1 MQEGASMRERVE
13 SGIYTLVGS
22 GITATVSWWW
32 HGHTPASSPWW
43 TISLLL
49 VGAGVIG
56 FGRGVQLVLSGFS
69 GFGRNFHEE
78 RDPPEESSADDS
90 DDQRVAVDSETA
102 GALAFPMVLLITGS
116 IVAVFKVFPAANS
129 LSWEFRDEPWVSP
142 RVLVPWMLFVAFV
155 AIAWSVLLRL
165 MMKTGPDRWTY
176 VPGTR
181 DELRKVTRIY
191 IVWSVILIA
200 VAASYTAASG

>member
-1 MQEGASMRERVE
+1 MRERVE
-13 SGIYTLVGS
+13 SGIYTLVGF
-22 GITATVSWWW
+22 GIIAAVSWWW
-32 HGHTPASSPWW
+32 HGHTPASSLWW

-90 DDQRVAVDSETA
+90 DDQRVAVDSETS

-116 IVAVFKVFPAANS
+116 IVAVLKVFPAANS

-142 RVLVPWMLFVAFV
+142 RVLVPWMLFVGFV
-155 AIAWSVLLRL
+155 VIAWSVLLRV

-176 VPGTR
+176 FPGTR
-181 DELRKVTRIY
+181 DEIRKVTRIY
-191 IVWSVILIA
+191 IVWSVILVV
-200 VAASYTAASG
+200 VAASYMAASG

>member
-13 SGIYTLVGS
+13 RGRDMLVGF
-22 GITATVSWWW
+22 GLMAVVSWWW
-32 HGHTPASSPWW
+32 NSQTSASSLWW

-49 VGAGVIG
+49 AGAGVIG
-56 FGRGVQLVLSGFS
+56 FGRGVQLFLSGFS

-90 DDQRVAVDSETA
+90 DEQGVAVDKETE
-102 GALAFPMVLLITGS
+102 GALIFPMVLLISGS

-142 RVLVPWMLFVAFV
+142 RVLVPWMLIVGFAV
-155 AIAWSVLLRL
+155 IAWSVVLRV

-181 DELRKVTRIY
+181 DEIRKMTRTY
-191 IVWSVILIA
+191 IVWSIILIV
-200 VAASYTAASG
+200 VAASYIATSG

>member
-1 MQEGASMRERVE
+1 MRERVE
-13 SGIYTLVGS
+13 SGRGMLVGF
-22 GITATVSWWW
+22 GIIAAVSWWW
-32 HGHTPASSPWW
+32 HGHTSASSLWR
-43 TISLLL
+43 TVSLLL

-90 DDQRVAVDSETA
+90 DDQGVALNSETA
-102 GALAFPMVLLITGS
+102 GALVFPMVLLISGS

-142 RVLVPWMLFVAFV
+142 RVLVPWMLFVGFV
-155 AIAWSVLLRL
+155 VIAWSVLLRV
-165 MMKTGPDRWTY
+165 MMRTGPDRWTY
-176 VPGTR
+176 LPGTR
-181 DELRKVTRIY
+181 DEIRKVTRIY
-191 IVWSVILIA
+191 IVWSVILVV
-200 VAASYTAASG
+200 VAASYMAASG

>member
-1 MQEGASMRERVE
+1 MRERVE
-13 SGIYTLVGS
+13 SGLYTLFGY
-22 GITATVSWWW
+22 GILAAVSWWW
-32 HGHTPASSPWW
+32 HGHTSASSLWW

-56 FGRGVQLVLSGFS
+56 LGRGAQLVLSGFS

-78 RDPPEESSADDS
+78 RDPPEESSGNDS
-90 DDQRVAVDSETA
+90 DDQGVAINSETT
-102 GALAFPMVLLITGS
+102 GALLFPMVLLITGS

-129 LSWEFRDEPWVSP
+129 LSWEFRDDPWVSP
-142 RVLVPWMLFVAFV
+142 RVLVPWMLFVGFAV
-155 AIAWSVLLRL
+155 IAWSVLLRV

-181 DELRKVTRIY
+181 DEIRKATRTY
-191 IVWSVILIA
+191 VVWSLILIV
-200 VAASYTAASG
+200 VAASYVAASA

>member
-13 SGIYTLVGS
+13 SGIYTLVGF
-22 GITATVSWWW
+22 GIIAAVTWWW
-32 HGHTPASSPWW
+32 HGHTSASSLWW

-78 RDPPEESSADDS
+78 RDMPEDSSVDDS
-90 DDQRVAVDSETA
+90 DDQGVALNSETA
-102 GALAFPMVLLITGS
+102 GALVFPMVLLISGS

-129 LSWEFRDEPWVSP
+129 LSWEFRDEPLVSP
-142 RVLVPWMLFVAFV
+142 RILVPWMLFVGFV
-155 AIAWSVLLRL
+155 VIAWSVLLRV

-176 VPGTR
+176 LPGTR
-181 DELRKVTRIY
+181 DEIRKVTRIY
-191 IVWSVILIA
+191 IVWSVILVV
-200 VAASYTAASG
+200 VAASYMAASG